1 MVSEVQSWPY
11 DFVKSVDYPL
21 RHQRGTVKG
30 QLFVMD
36 R

>member
-21 RHQRGTVKG
+21 HHQRGTVKG
-30 QLFVMD
+30 QLFVID